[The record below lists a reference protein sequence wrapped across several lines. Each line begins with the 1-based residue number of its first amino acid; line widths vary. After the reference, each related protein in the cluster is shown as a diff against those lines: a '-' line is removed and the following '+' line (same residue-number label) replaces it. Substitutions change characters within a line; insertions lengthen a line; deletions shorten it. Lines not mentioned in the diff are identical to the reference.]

1 MKRVN
6 VAVAKAQLSQL
17 IDEALRGGEVVIA
30 RRNVPLVRLV
40 ALGEAKV
47 TPRFGEFRG
56 RVVTSDD
63 FNEPLDDFA
72 EYAR

>member
-30 RRNVPLVRLV
+30 RRNVPVVRLV
-40 ALGEAKV
+40 AVKEAKAK
-47 TPRFGEFRG
+47 PRFGEFRG
-56 RVVTSDD
+56 CIEMSDD
-63 FNEPLDDFA
+63 FNAPLDDFD
-72 EYAR
+72 EYTK